1 MTKPAKGITY
11 EAAVQLLQKAYT
23 AFNARDIDAVLKLMH
38 KNVSWPNGWEGG
50 YVHGHDGVRDYWQRQ
65 WAAIDPHVEPV
76 SFDETNDGRICVN
89 VHQVVKDLDDVVL
102 VDGIVQHI
110 YTIENGLIQTM
121 EIQQKI
127 EV

>member
-1 MTKPAKGITY
+1 MRQQARGITY

-38 KNVSWPNGWEGG
+38 TNVNWPNGWEGG

-65 WAAIDPHVEPV
+65 WAAINPQVEPV
-76 SFDETNDGRICVN
+76 SFEETYDGRICVN
-89 VHQVVKDLDDVVL
+89 VHQVVKDLDDIVL
-102 VDGIVQHI
+102 VEGMVQHI
-110 YTIENGLIQTM
+110 YTIENCLVQTM
-121 EIQQKI
+121 EIRQKS